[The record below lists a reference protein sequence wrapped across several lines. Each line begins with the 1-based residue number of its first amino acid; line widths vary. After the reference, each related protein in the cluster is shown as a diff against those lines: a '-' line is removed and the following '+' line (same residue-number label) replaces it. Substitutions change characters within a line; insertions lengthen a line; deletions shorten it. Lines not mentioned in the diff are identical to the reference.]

1 LIRAYP
7 RRAFLLWLAL
17 HVFIAAVSGGNALA
31 FGTKGMLLL
40 GVIGAL
46 VGYADASRRHELR
59 LLGNLGVPELVPSA
73 VWAATIVLLEIILRI
88 ATSSSGMR
96 A

>member
-1 LIRAYP
+1 MIRAYP

-31 FGTKGMLLL
+31 FGTEGMLVL
-40 GVIGAL
+40 GVVAGA
-46 VGYADASRRHELR
+46 VGYADTSRRHELR
-59 LLGNLGVPELVPSA
+59 LLGNLGISEFIPSA
-73 VWAATIVLLEIILRI
+73 IWAATIMLLEIVLRI
-88 ATSSSGMR
+88 VIASVGMR